1 MGFKELTLGDKEY
14 IRNIWEE
21 EVITDLVKIYGEE
34 GVNDSLVNWDTLPGA
49 GIEVIQIGTTCGK
62 STTEMLETLDFN
74 YRNDSIIDA
83 KKRNKSLHKS
93 EKSFFR
99 GISYKGKKR

>member
-1 MGFKELTLGDKEY
+1 MQNSNQHDENRGITISEFNHLNLMEFKEL
-14 IRNIWEE
+14 I
-21 EVITDLVKIYGEE
+21 
-34 GVNDSLVNWDTLPGA
+34 SGA
-49 GIEVIQIGTTCGK
+49 EIEVIQIGTTGGK

-74 YRNDSIIDA
+74 CRDVSIIDT

-99 GISYKGKKR
+99 GTSYKGKKR